1 MVELHTARLTLR
13 PLRAAD
19 LDAAVMLGADARVMN
34 SLGGPL
40 SPSQSGS
47 WLERQLAHWQRH
59 GYGRYLVT
67 RDADFVGFV
76 GLSRFDFDHGIV
88 PGVEVAWR
96 LAFDEWGKGYA
107 TEAARAVIEHGFT
120 SLDLDEIIGVTSVD
134 NVRSRRVMDRLG
146 VQHAPHETFDHPL
159 LPVGDPLRSH
169 VVYRLSAGNAV
180 RA

>member
-1 MVELHTARLTLR
+1 MVELYSARLMLR

-19 LDAAVMLGADARVMN
+19 LDAAVALGADARVMK

-40 SPSQSGS
+40 SPSESGS
-47 WLERQLAHWQRH
+47 WLERLVAHWQRY

-67 RDADFVGFV
+67 REAKFVGFV
-76 GLSRFDFDHGIV
+76 GLSRFDFDRGIV

-120 SLDLDEIIGVTSVD
+120 SLDLHEIIGVTSVG
-134 NVRSRRVMDRLG
+134 NARSRRVMDRLG
-146 VQHAPHETFDHPL
+146 MQHAPHETFDHPL

-169 VVYRLSAGNAV
+169 VIYRLTADNAARV
-180 RA
+180 